1 MIQCFKIESRKINF
15 VKYYINLTFWLTTLF
30 DAIKVKSFVNH
41 FFKKNYCELIIYYIC
56 LEFFINLHFTYEEKD
71 YFDQKE
77 KDEEKAKEELK
88 VFFEKNL

>member
-1 MIQCFKIESRKINF
+1 MVARIVIGIGS
-15 VKYYINLTFWLTTLF
+15 
-30 DAIKVKSFVNH
+30 AIVAAVG
-41 FFKKNYCELIIYYIC
+41 
-56 LEFFINLHFTYEEKD
+56 TYATKD